1 MGPND
6 RSAVAAVVVGILLA
20 GAGTLAG
27 CAKSP
32 SEEAQKQP
40 QEAAGAVYGTAGKI
54 HVDDGGAGGVPVVF
68 VHAFSGNSGHW
79 AGTLAHLR
87 ATRRALA
94 FDVRGHGQSAAPSP
108 GGYAVDSLAADIG
121 AVADQLGLPPF
132 VLVGHSLGGTAAA
145 AYAGAH
151 PERVA
156 GLVLVSSPGPTPPEF
171 AQKIVAQMEADYDS
185 TMQGFWEDL
194 LANAQPSTRARIESE
209 KSSLSRETS
218 LELIRAI
225 FGNDPMPA
233 LRAYPGPVLI
243 VDTAADGGPTSIHA
257 LAPAVPHRVIAG
269 TSHWPQ
275 LDKPAEFEAL
285 LDEFLVEV
293 DAKTGTVAP
302 GAPGDTL

>member
-1 MGPND
+1 MGSNV

-20 GAGTLAG
+20 GVAG

-32 SEEAQKQP
+32 GEEVQKEP
-40 QEAAGAVYGTAGKI
+40 QEAAGTVYGTAGKI

-94 FDVRGHGQSAAPSP
+94 FDVRGHGQSAAPAP
-108 GGYAVDSLAADIG
+108 GGYAVDSLAGDIG
-121 AVADQLGLPPF
+121 AVADQLGLERF
-132 VLVGHSLGGTAAA
+132 VLVGHSLGGAAAA

-151 PERVA
+151 PERLA
-156 GLVLVSSPGPTPPEF
+156 GLVLVSAPGPTPPET
-171 AQKIVAQMEADYDS
+171 AQRIVGRMEANYDL
-185 TMQGFWEDL
+185 TMRVFWEEL
-194 LANAQPSTRARIESE
+194 LAYATPATRARIESE
-209 KSSLSRETS
+209 KASLSRGTS

-225 FGNDPMPA
+225 FGFDPMPA
-233 LRAYPGPVLI
+233 VRAYPGPLLLI
-243 VDTAADGGPTSIHA
+243 DTATDDGPTSIYWH
-257 LAPAVPHRVIAG
+257 APATLTRRVIAG

-275 LDKPAEFEAL
+275 LDKPAEFDAI
-285 LDEFLVEV
+285 LDEFLAEV